1 MVFAYIDPGAGSMII
16 QTIIAGALAVPFI
29 MRTQISQALAKLRRN
44 RDAEGPKDPTSRS
57 D

>member
-29 MRTQISQALAKLRRN
+29 MRTQISHALAKLRRN
-44 RDAEGPKDPTSRS
+44 RDAEGSKGPTSPS